1 MRSLSVQWKITLL
14 AGCCLIIT
22 SLSLIGF
29 SIYNATSNQQVIK
42 SQSSESVINKTQQL
56 LASVSQLNAQ
66 ETQRYVDEA
75 VYRAEMLAASAQFL
89 KNNADENFTPSE
101 ELRTALD
108 EMVRRSVLNF
118 DSIQGAYLVFQPD
131 LLDGEDANYVDA
143 DYVGSNEKGRFAPYW
158 KVADNGENVLAN
170 VLSEPILSDD
180 SNSERFYCPLSSGQT
195 CISTPR
201 VVNSGGTALLT
212 SSISVPILVDDVAI
226 GFLGIDLRLD
236 GLTSV
241 VTQSDQSLFDGAG
254 AVYVVSLDGS
264 VIASDDSS
272 IAVGSV
278 FQSDNT
284 NSDLMTDFIF
294 GGEVTTQWSE
304 NGEWLL
310 AFAPVT
316 AANQTWGVLFEIPR
330 ESVVA
335 DANRLDSIISTKV
348 SEGIQTEVIAG
359 VIFILF
365 GLAIIAFSSLSIV
378 KPIRQVVERLN
389 DIASGEGDL
398 TQRLEVKSQDEIG
411 QLSQGFNLFLD
422 KLQHTIKEVIQT
434 TEQVASTTSQAKA
447 SASSTRESSESQFKE
462 VDLVATA
469 AEEMTQTAGLVVQN
483 AEVAVDAACEA
494 NRSARQGQ
502 QVIELS
508 AGEMRKLVERMSSAV
523 PIVEEL
529 AKNNGNI
536 TEILSVIEGISEQTN
551 LLALNA
557 AIEAARAGE
566 QGRGFA
572 VVADEVRNLA
582 SRTQSSV
589 GEIRA
594 VIDKVHAGTQ
604 DVVEAIQEGNIL
616 ANDTALHVQ
625 NAVED
630 LGSIFTSIEEISDMN
645 SQIVRAAEE
654 QQSVSGEVNQS
665 VVNIRDLSAKILEQ
679 AAASEQVGSEIEQL
693 SQQQQKLVNQFKVE

>member
-236 GLTSV
+236 GLTNV
-241 VTQSDQSLFDGAG
+241 VTQSDQSLFDGVG

-272 IAVGSV
+272 IAVGSS

-330 ESVVA
+330 ESVIA

-365 GLAIIAFSSLSIV
+365 GLAIIAFASLSIV

-693 SQQQQKLVNQFKVE
+693 SQQQQKLVNQFKV

>member
-75 VYRAEMLAASAQFL
+75 IYRAEMLAASAQFL

-118 DSIQGAYLVFQPD
+118 DSIQGAYLVFKPN
-131 LLDGEDANYVDA
+131 LLDSEDANYVDA

-170 VLSEPILSDD
+170 VLSESILNDD

-201 VVNSGGTALLT
+201 VVNSGGVALLT

-241 VTQSDQSLFDGAG
+241 ITQSDQSLFNGAG
-254 AVYVVSLDGS
+254 KAYVVSLDGS

-272 IAVGSV
+272 IAVGSI

-310 AFAPVT
+310 AFAPVV

-335 DANRLDSIISTKV
+335 DANKLDSIISTKL
-348 SEGIQTEVIAG
+348 SEGIKTEVIAG
-359 VIFILF
+359 TVFILF
-365 GLAIIAFSSLSIV
+365 GLAIIAFASLSIV

-411 QLSQGFNLFLD
+411 QLSKGFNLFLD
-422 KLQHTIKEVIQT
+422 KLQHTIKEVIHT

-494 NRSARQGQ
+494 NRSAQQGQ

-625 NAVED
+625 KAVED
-630 LGSIFTSIEEISDMN
+630 LGSIFTSIEAISDMN

-679 AAASEQVGSEIEQL
+679 AAASEQVGNEIDQL
-693 SQQQQKLVNQFKVE
+693 SQQQQKLVNQFKV

>member
-378 KPIRQVVERLN
+378 KPIRQVVKRLN

-693 SQQQQKLVNQFKVE
+693 SQQQQKLVNQFKV

>member
-1 MRSLSVQWKITLL
+1 
-14 AGCCLIIT
+14 
-22 SLSLIGF
+22 
-29 SIYNATSNQQVIK
+29 
-42 SQSSESVINKTQQL
+42 
-56 LASVSQLNAQ
+56 
-66 ETQRYVDEA
+66 
-75 VYRAEMLAASAQFL
+75 MLAASAQFL

-118 DSIQGAYLVFQPD
+118 DSIQGAYLVFKPD
-131 LLDGEDANYVDA
+131 LLDSEDANYVDA

-158 KVADNGENVLAN
+158 KVADNGENVLSN
-170 VLSEPILSDD
+170 VLSESTLNDN

-241 VTQSDQSLFDGAG
+241 ITQSDQSLFNGAG
-254 AVYVVSLDGS
+254 KAYVVSLDGS

-272 IAVGSV
+272 IAVGSN

-310 AFAPVT
+310 AFAPVV

-330 ESVVA
+330 DSVVA
-335 DANRLDSIISTKV
+335 DANKLDSIISTKL
-348 SEGIQTEVIAG
+348 SEGIKTEVIAG
-359 VIFILF
+359 TVFIIF
-365 GLAIIAFSSLSIV
+365 GLAIIAFASLSIV

-411 QLSQGFNLFLD
+411 QLSKGFNLFLD

-434 TEQVASTTSQAKA
+434 TEQVANTTSQAKA

-494 NRSARQGQ
+494 NRSAQQGQ

-630 LGSIFTSIEEISDMN
+630 LGSIFTSIEAISDMN
-645 SQIVRAAEE
+645 NQIVRAAEE

-679 AAASEQVGSEIEQL
+679 AAASEQVGNEIDQL
-693 SQQQQKLVNQFKVE
+693 SQQQQKLVNQFKV

>member
-75 VYRAEMLAASAQFL
+75 IYRAEMLAASAQFL

-118 DSIQGAYLVFQPD
+118 DSIQGAYLVFKPD
-131 LLDGEDANYVDA
+131 LLDSEDANYVDA

-170 VLSEPILSDD
+170 VLSESILNDD

-201 VVNSGGTALLT
+201 VVNSGGVALLT

-241 VTQSDQSLFDGAG
+241 ITQSDQSLFNGAG
-254 AVYVVSLDGS
+254 KAYVVSLDGS

-272 IAVGSV
+272 IAVGST
-278 FQSDNT
+278 FQSGNT

-310 AFAPVT
+310 AFAPVV

-335 DANRLDSIISTKV
+335 DANKLDSIISTKL
-348 SEGIQTEVIAG
+348 SEGIKTEVIAG
-359 VIFILF
+359 TVFILF
-365 GLAIIAFSSLSIV
+365 GLAIIAFASLSIV

-411 QLSQGFNLFLD
+411 QLSKGFNLFLD
-422 KLQHTIKEVIQT
+422 KLQHTIKEVIHT
-434 TEQVASTTSQAKA
+434 TEQVANTTSQAKA

-494 NRSARQGQ
+494 NRSAQQGQ

-589 GEIRA
+589 SEIRA

-625 NAVED
+625 KAVED
-630 LGSIFTSIEEISDMN
+630 LGSIFTSIEAISDMN

-679 AAASEQVGSEIEQL
+679 AAASEQVGNEIDQL
-693 SQQQQKLVNQFKVE
+693 SQQQQKLVNQFKV

>member
-158 KVADNGENVLAN
+158 KVADNGENVLTN

-236 GLTSV
+236 GLTNV
-241 VTQSDQSLFDGAG
+241 VTQSDQSLFDGVG

-272 IAVGSV
+272 IAVGSS

-330 ESVVA
+330 ESVIA

-365 GLAIIAFSSLSIV
+365 GLAIIAFASLSIV

-483 AEVAVDAACEA
+483 AEAAVDAACEA

-679 AAASEQVGSEIEQL
+679 AAASEQVGSEIDQL
-693 SQQQQKLVNQFKVE
+693 SQQQQKLVNQFKV

>member
-359 VIFILF
+359 IIFILF

-389 DIASGEGDL
+389 DIASGKGDL

-693 SQQQQKLVNQFKVE
+693 SQQQQKLVNQFKV

>member
-529 AKNNGNI
+529 AKNNSNI

-693 SQQQQKLVNQFKVE
+693 SQQQQKLVNQFKV

>member
-75 VYRAEMLAASAQFL
+75 IYRAEMLAASAQFL

-118 DSIQGAYLVFQPD
+118 DSIQGAYLVFKPD
-131 LLDGEDANYVDA
+131 LLDSEDANYVDA

-158 KVADNGENVLAN
+158 KVADNGENVLPN
-170 VLSEPILSDD
+170 VLSESILSDD

-201 VVNSGGTALLT
+201 VVNSGGKTLLT
-212 SSISVPILVDDVAI
+212 SSISVPILVDDMAI

-236 GLTSV
+236 GLTNV

-272 IAVGSV
+272 IAVGSS

-294 GGEVTTQWSE
+294 GGEVTTKWSE

-310 AFAPVT
+310 AFAPVV

-335 DANRLDSIISTKV
+335 DANKLDSIISTKL
-348 SEGIQTEVIAG
+348 SEGIKTEVIAG
-359 VIFILF
+359 TVFIFF
-365 GLAIIAFSSLSIV
+365 GLAIIAFASLSIV

-411 QLSQGFNLFLD
+411 QLSKGFNLFLD
-422 KLQHTIKEVIQT
+422 KLQHTIKEVVLT

-494 NRSARQGQ
+494 NRSAQQGQ
-502 QVIELS
+502 EVIELS

-625 NAVED
+625 KAVED
-630 LGSIFTSIEEISDMN
+630 LGSIFTSIEAISDMN
-645 SQIVRAAEE
+645 NQIVRAAEE

-679 AAASEQVGSEIEQL
+679 AAASEQVGNEIDQL
-693 SQQQQKLVNQFKVE
+693 SQQQQKLVNQFKV

>member
-75 VYRAEMLAASAQFL
+75 IYRAEMLAASAQFL

-108 EMVRRSVLNF
+108 EMIRRSVLNF
-118 DSIQGAYLVFQPD
+118 DSIQGAYLVFKPD

-143 DYVGSNEKGRFAPYW
+143 DYVGSNERGRFAPYW
-158 KVADNGENVLAN
+158 KVADNGENVLSN
-170 VLSEPILSDD
+170 VLSESTLDD
-180 SNSERFYCPLSSGQT
+180 NSNSERFYCPLSSGQT

-254 AVYVVSLDGS
+254 KVYVVSLDGS

-272 IAVGSV
+272 IAVGST

-284 NSDLMTDFIF
+284 DSDRMTDFIF

-310 AFAPVT
+310 AFAPVV

-335 DANRLDSIISTKV
+335 DANKLDSIISTKL
-348 SEGIQTEVIAG
+348 SEGIRTEVIAG
-359 VIFILF
+359 MVFIVF
-365 GLAIIAFSSLSIV
+365 GLAIIAFASLSIV

-411 QLSQGFNLFLD
+411 QLAKGFNLFLD
-422 KLQHTIKEVIQT
+422 KLQHTIKEVIHT

-494 NRSARQGQ
+494 NRSAQQGQ

-625 NAVED
+625 KAVED
-630 LGSIFTSIEEISDMN
+630 LGSIFTSIEAISDMN

-679 AAASEQVGSEIEQL
+679 AAASEQVGNEIDQL
-693 SQQQQKLVNQFKVE
+693 SQQQQKLVNQFKV

>member
-14 AGCCLIIT
+14 AGCCLLIT

-29 SIYNATSNQQVIK
+29 SIYNASSNQQVIK
-42 SQSSESVINKTQQL
+42 SQSSDSVINKTEQL

-75 VYRAEMLAASAQFL
+75 IYRAEMLAASAKFL
-89 KNNADENFTPSE
+89 KTNAEENFTPSE

-108 EMVRRSVLNF
+108 EMIRRSVLDF
-118 DSIQGAYLVFQPD
+118 DSILGAYLVFRPEM
-131 LLDGEDANYVDA
+131 LDGEDGNYVDA
-143 DYVGSNEKGRFAPYW
+143 DYVGSNEVGRFAPYW
-158 KVADNGENVLAN
+158 KVADNGENVLSN
-170 VLSEPILSDD
+170 VLSEQILNDN

-195 CISTPR
+195 CISTPK
-201 VVNSGGTALLT
+201 VVTSGGQSLLT
-212 SSISVPILVDDVAI
+212 SSISVPILIDDTPI

-236 GLTSV
+236 ALTHIV
-241 VTQSDQSLFDGAG
+241 AESDAELFEGNGAI
-254 AVYVVSLDGS
+254 YVVSLDGS
-264 VIASDDSS
+264 VIAADDTS
-272 IAVGSV
+272 IPTGSQ
-278 FQSDNT
+278 FASKHTSNDQ
-284 NSDLMTDFIF
+284 LTDFMF
-294 GGEVTTQWSE
+294 GGETMTQWSE

-310 AFAPVT
+310 AFAPVV
-316 AANQTWGVLFEIPR
+316 AANQTWGVLLEIPR
-330 ESVVA
+330 DSVVA
-335 DANRLDSIISTKV
+335 DANLLDAIISDKL
-348 SEGIQTEVIAG
+348 SEGIKTELIAG
-359 VIFILF
+359 GLFIVI
-365 GLAIIAFSSLSIV
+365 GLAIIAFASLSIV
-378 KPIRQVVERLN
+378 KPIRQVVERLD

-398 TQRLEVKSQDEIG
+398 TQRLDVKSQDEVG
-411 QLSQGFNLFLD
+411 QLAQGFNRFLD
-422 KLQHTIKEVIQT
+422 KLQPTIKEVIAT
-434 TEQVASTTSQAKA
+434 SEQVANTTSAAKA
-447 SASSTRESSESQFKE
+447 SASSTRQSSESQFKE

-469 AEEMTQTAGLVVQN
+469 AEEMTQTASLVVQN
-483 AEVAVDAACEA
+483 AEVAVGAASEA
-494 NRSARQGQ
+494 NSSAKQGQ

-529 AKNNGNI
+529 AKNNANI
-536 TEILSVIEGISEQTN
+536 TDILGVIEGISEQTN

-582 SRTQSSV
+582 SRTQASV
-589 GEIRA
+589 GEIRQ
-594 VIDKVHAGTQ
+594 VIDKVQAGTQ

-630 LGSIFTSIEEISDMN
+630 LGSIFTSIEAISDMN
-645 SQIVRAAEE
+645 NQIVRAAEE

-665 VVNIRDLSAKILEQ
+665 VVNIRDLSAQILEQ
-679 AAASEQVGSEIEQL
+679 ASKSEEQGNQIDTL
-693 SQQQQKLVNQFKVE
+693 SQQQQALVNQFKV

>member
-180 SNSERFYCPLSSGQT
+180 SNSERFYCPLFSGQT

-693 SQQQQKLVNQFKVE
+693 SQQQQKLVNQFKV

>member
-75 VYRAEMLAASAQFL
+75 IYRAEMLAASAQFL

-108 EMVRRSVLNF
+108 EMIRRSVLNF
-118 DSIQGAYLVFQPD
+118 DSIQGAYLVFKPD

-143 DYVGSNEKGRFAPYW
+143 DYVGSNERGRFAPYW
-158 KVADNGENVLAN
+158 KVADNGENVLSN
-170 VLSEPILSDD
+170 VLSESTLDD
-180 SNSERFYCPLSSGQT
+180 NSNSERFYCPLSSGQT

-254 AVYVVSLDGS
+254 KVYVVSLDGS

-272 IAVGSV
+272 IAVGST

-284 NSDLMTDFIF
+284 NSDRMTDFIF

-310 AFAPVT
+310 AFAPVV

-335 DANRLDSIISTKV
+335 DANKLDSIISTKL
-348 SEGIQTEVIAG
+348 SEGIKTEVIAG
-359 VIFILF
+359 MVFIVF
-365 GLAIIAFSSLSIV
+365 GLAIIAFASLSIV

-411 QLSQGFNLFLD
+411 QLAKGFNLFLD
-422 KLQHTIKEVIQT
+422 KLQHTIKEVIHT

-494 NRSARQGQ
+494 NRSAQQGQ

-630 LGSIFTSIEEISDMN
+630 LGSIFTSIEAISDMN

-665 VVNIRDLSAKILEQ
+665 VVNIRDLSARILEQ
-679 AAASEQVGSEIEQL
+679 AAASEQVGTEIDQL
-693 SQQQQKLVNQFKVE
+693 SQQQQKLVNQFKV

>member
-75 VYRAEMLAASAQFL
+75 IYRAEMLAASAQFL

-118 DSIQGAYLVFQPD
+118 DSIQGAYLVFKPD
-131 LLDGEDANYVDA
+131 LLDSEDANYVDA

-158 KVADNGENVLAN
+158 KVADNGENVLSN
-170 VLSEPILSDD
+170 VLSESTLNDN

-241 VTQSDQSLFDGAG
+241 ITQSDQSLFNGAG
-254 AVYVVSLDGS
+254 KAYVVSLDGS

-272 IAVGSV
+272 IAVGSN

-310 AFAPVT
+310 AFAPVV

-330 ESVVA
+330 DSVVA
-335 DANRLDSIISTKV
+335 DANKLDSIISTKL
-348 SEGIQTEVIAG
+348 SEGIKTEVIAG
-359 VIFILF
+359 TVFISF
-365 GLAIIAFSSLSIV
+365 GLAIIAFASLSIV

-411 QLSQGFNLFLD
+411 QLSKGFNLFLD

-434 TEQVASTTSQAKA
+434 TEQVANTTSQAKA

-494 NRSARQGQ
+494 NRSAQQGQ

-630 LGSIFTSIEEISDMN
+630 LGSIFTSIEAISDMN
-645 SQIVRAAEE
+645 NQIVRAAEE

-679 AAASEQVGSEIEQL
+679 AAASEQVGNEIDQL
-693 SQQQQKLVNQFKVE
+693 SQQQQKLVNQFKV

>member
-75 VYRAEMLAASAQFL
+75 IYRAEMLAASAQFL

-118 DSIQGAYLVFQPD
+118 DSIQGAYLVFKPD
-131 LLDGEDANYVDA
+131 LLDSEDANYVDA

-158 KVADNGENVLAN
+158 KVADNGENVLSN
-170 VLSEPILSDD
+170 VLSESTLNDN
-180 SNSERFYCPLSSGQT
+180 SNSERFYCSLSSGQT

-241 VTQSDQSLFDGAG
+241 ITQSDQSLFNGAG
-254 AVYVVSLDGS
+254 KAYVVSLDGS

-272 IAVGSV
+272 IAVGSN

-310 AFAPVT
+310 AFAPVV

-330 ESVVA
+330 DSVVA
-335 DANRLDSIISTKV
+335 DANKLDSIISTKL
-348 SEGIQTEVIAG
+348 SEGIKTEVIAG
-359 VIFILF
+359 TVFIIF
-365 GLAIIAFSSLSIV
+365 GLAIIAFASLSIV

-411 QLSQGFNLFLD
+411 QLSKGFNLFLD

-434 TEQVASTTSQAKA
+434 TEQVANTTSQAKA

-494 NRSARQGQ
+494 NRSAQQGQ

-630 LGSIFTSIEEISDMN
+630 LGSIFTSIEAISDMN
-645 SQIVRAAEE
+645 NQIVRAAEE

-679 AAASEQVGSEIEQL
+679 AAASEQVGNEIDQL
-693 SQQQQKLVNQFKVE
+693 SQQQQKLVNQFKV

>member
-75 VYRAEMLAASAQFL
+75 IYRAEMLASSAQFL

-118 DSIQGAYLVFQPD
+118 DSIQGAYLVFKPD
-131 LLDGEDANYVDA
+131 LLDAEDANYVDA
-143 DYVGSNEKGRFAPYW
+143 DYVGSNERGRFAPYW
-158 KVADNGENVLAN
+158 KVADNGENVLPN
-170 VLSEPILSDD
+170 VLSESTLSDN
-180 SNSERFYCPLSSGQT
+180 SNSERFFCPLSSGQT

-201 VVNSGGTALLT
+201 VVSSGGQELLT
-212 SSISVPILVDDVAI
+212 SSISVPIIVDDVAI

-236 GLTSV
+236 GLTNV
-241 VTQSDQSLFDGAG
+241 VTQSDQSLFEGAG

-264 VIASDDSS
+264 VIASDDQS
-272 IAVGSV
+272 IAVGSS
-278 FQSDNT
+278 FQSNNT
-284 NSDLMTDFIF
+284 SSDLMTDFIF

-310 AFAPVT
+310 AFAPVV

-335 DANRLDSIISTKV
+335 DANQLDAIISTKL
-348 SEGIQTEVIAG
+348 SEGIKTEVIAG
-359 VIFILF
+359 ISFILF
-365 GLAIIAFSSLSIV
+365 GLAIIAFASLSIV

-434 TEQVASTTSQAKA
+434 TEQVGSTTSQAKA

-469 AEEMTQTAGLVVQN
+469 AEEMTQTSGLVVQN
-483 AEVAVDAACEA
+483 AEIAVDAACEA
-494 NRSARQGQ
+494 NRSAQQGQ

-508 AGEMRKLVERMSSAV
+508 AGEMRKLVDRMSSAV

-625 NAVED
+625 KAVED
-630 LGSIFTSIEEISDMN
+630 LGSIFTSIEAISDMN
-645 SQIVRAAEE
+645 NQIVRAAEE

-665 VVNIRDLSAKILEQ
+665 VVNIRDLSAKILDQ
-679 AAASEQVGSEIEQL
+679 AAASEQVGSEIDQL
-693 SQQQQKLVNQFKVE
+693 SQQQQKLVNQFKV

>member
-212 SSISVPILVDDVAI
+212 SSISVPILVDDVVI

-236 GLTSV
+236 GLTNV
-241 VTQSDQSLFDGAG
+241 VTQSDQSLFDGVG

-264 VIASDDSS
+264 VIASDNSS
-272 IAVGSV
+272 IAVGSN
-278 FQSDNT
+278 FQSENT
-284 NSDLMTDFIF
+284 NGDLMTDFIF

-330 ESVVA
+330 ESVIA

-365 GLAIIAFSSLSIV
+365 GLAIIAFASLSIV

-483 AEVAVDAACEA
+483 AEAAVDAACEA

-693 SQQQQKLVNQFKVE
+693 SQQQQKLVNQFKV

>member
-75 VYRAEMLAASAQFL
+75 IYRAEMLAASAQFL

-118 DSIQGAYLVFQPD
+118 ESIQGAYLVFKPD
-131 LLDGEDANYVDA
+131 LLDSEDANYVDA

-158 KVADNGENVLAN
+158 KVADNGENVLSN
-170 VLSEPILSDD
+170 VLSESTLNDN

-241 VTQSDQSLFDGAG
+241 ITQSDQSLFNGAG
-254 AVYVVSLDGS
+254 KAYVVSLDGS

-272 IAVGSV
+272 IAVGSN

-310 AFAPVT
+310 AFAPVV

-330 ESVVA
+330 DSVVA
-335 DANRLDSIISTKV
+335 DANKLDSIISTKL
-348 SEGIQTEVIAG
+348 SEGIKTEVIAG
-359 VIFILF
+359 TLFIIFGF
-365 GLAIIAFSSLSIV
+365 AIIAFASLSIV

-411 QLSQGFNLFLD
+411 QLSKGFNLFLD

-434 TEQVASTTSQAKA
+434 TEQVANTTSQAKA

-494 NRSARQGQ
+494 NRSAQQGQ

-630 LGSIFTSIEEISDMN
+630 LGSIFTSIEAISDMN
-645 SQIVRAAEE
+645 NQIVRAAEE

-679 AAASEQVGSEIEQL
+679 AAASEQVGNEIDQL
-693 SQQQQKLVNQFKVE
+693 SQQQQKLVNQFKV

>member
-42 SQSSESVINKTQQL
+42 SQSSESVIDKTQQL

-75 VYRAEMLAASAQFL
+75 IYRAEMLAASAQFL

-118 DSIQGAYLVFQPD
+118 DSIQGAYLVFKPD
-131 LLDGEDANYVDA
+131 LLDSEDANYVDA

-158 KVADNGENVLAN
+158 KVADNGENVLSN
-170 VLSEPILSDD
+170 VLSESTLNDN

-195 CISTPR
+195 CITTPR

-241 VTQSDQSLFDGAG
+241 ITQSDQSLFNGAG
-254 AVYVVSLDGS
+254 KAYVVSLDGS

-272 IAVGSV
+272 IAVGSN

-310 AFAPVT
+310 AFAPVV

-330 ESVVA
+330 DSVVA
-335 DANRLDSIISTKV
+335 DANKLDSIISTKL
-348 SEGIQTEVIAG
+348 SEGIKTEVIAG
-359 VIFILF
+359 TVFIIF
-365 GLAIIAFSSLSIV
+365 GLAIIAFASLSIV

-411 QLSQGFNLFLD
+411 QLSKGFNLFLD

-434 TEQVASTTSQAKA
+434 TEQVANTTSQAKA

-494 NRSARQGQ
+494 NRSAQQGQ

-630 LGSIFTSIEEISDMN
+630 LGSIFTSIEAISDMN
-645 SQIVRAAEE
+645 NQIVRAAEE

-679 AAASEQVGSEIEQL
+679 AAASEQVGNEIDQL
-693 SQQQQKLVNQFKVE
+693 SQQQQKLVNQFKV

>member
-14 AGCCLIIT
+14 AGCCLLIT

-29 SIYNATSNQQVIK
+29 SIYNASSNQQVIK
-42 SQSSESVINKTQQL
+42 SQSSDSVINKTEQL

-75 VYRAEMLAASAQFL
+75 IYRAEMLAASAKFL
-89 KNNADENFTPSE
+89 KTNAEENFTPSE

-108 EMVRRSVLNF
+108 EMIRRSVLDF
-118 DSIQGAYLVFQPD
+118 DSILGAYLVFRPEM
-131 LLDGEDANYVDA
+131 LDGEDGNYVDA
-143 DYVGSNEKGRFAPYW
+143 DYVGSNEVGRFAPYW
-158 KVADNGENVLAN
+158 KVADNGENVLSN
-170 VLSEPILSDD
+170 VLSEQILNDN

-195 CISTPR
+195 CISTPK
-201 VVNSGGTALLT
+201 VVTSGGQSLLT
-212 SSISVPILVDDVAI
+212 SSISVPILIDDTPI

-236 GLTSV
+236 ALTHIV
-241 VTQSDQSLFDGAG
+241 AESDAELFDGNG
-254 AVYVVSLDGS
+254 AIYVVSLDGS
-264 VIASDDSS
+264 VIAADDTS
-272 IAVGSV
+272 IPTGSQ
-278 FQSDNT
+278 FASKHTSNDQ
-284 NSDLMTDFIF
+284 LTDFMF
-294 GGEVTTQWSE
+294 GGETMTQWSE

-310 AFAPVT
+310 AFAPVV
-316 AANQTWGVLFEIPR
+316 AANQTWGVLLEIPR
-330 ESVVA
+330 DSVVA
-335 DANRLDSIISTKV
+335 DANLLDAIISDKL
-348 SEGIQTEVIAG
+348 SEGIKTELIAG
-359 VIFILF
+359 GLFIVI
-365 GLAIIAFSSLSIV
+365 GLAIIAFASLSIV
-378 KPIRQVVERLN
+378 KPIRQVVERLD

-398 TQRLEVKSQDEIG
+398 TQRLDVKSQDEVG
-411 QLSQGFNLFLD
+411 QLAQGFNRFLD
-422 KLQHTIKEVIQT
+422 KLQPTIKEVIAT
-434 TEQVASTTSQAKA
+434 SEQVANTTSAAKA
-447 SASSTRESSESQFKE
+447 SASSTRQSSESQFKE

-469 AEEMTQTAGLVVQN
+469 AEEMTQTASLVVQN
-483 AEVAVDAACEA
+483 AEVAVGAASEA
-494 NRSARQGQ
+494 NSSAKQGQ

-529 AKNNGNI
+529 AKNNANI
-536 TEILSVIEGISEQTN
+536 TDILGVIEGISEQTN

-582 SRTQSSV
+582 SRTQASV
-589 GEIRA
+589 GEIRQ
-594 VIDKVHAGTQ
+594 VIDKVQAGTQ

-630 LGSIFTSIEEISDMN
+630 LGSIFTSIEAISDMN
-645 SQIVRAAEE
+645 NQIVRAAEE

-665 VVNIRDLSAKILEQ
+665 VVNIRDLSAQILEQ
-679 AAASEQVGSEIEQL
+679 ASKSEEQGNQIDTL
-693 SQQQQKLVNQFKVE
+693 SQQQQALVNQFKV

>member
-75 VYRAEMLAASAQFL
+75 IYRAEMLAASAQFL

-118 DSIQGAYLVFQPD
+118 DSIQGAYLVFKPD
-131 LLDGEDANYVDA
+131 LLDSEDANYVDA
-143 DYVGSNEKGRFAPYW
+143 GYVGSNEKGRFAPYW

-170 VLSEPILSDD
+170 VLSESILNDD

-201 VVNSGGTALLT
+201 IVNSGGTALLT

-241 VTQSDQSLFDGAG
+241 VSQSDQSLFDGAG

-272 IAVGSV
+272 IAVGST

-310 AFAPVT
+310 AFAPVV
-316 AANQTWGVLFEIPR
+316 AANQTWGVLFEIPK

-335 DANRLDSIISTKV
+335 DANKLDSIISTKL
-348 SEGIQTEVIAG
+348 SEGIKTEVIAG
-359 VIFILF
+359 TVFILF
-365 GLAIIAFSSLSIV
+365 GLAIIAFASLSIV

-411 QLSQGFNLFLD
+411 QLSKGFNLFLD
-422 KLQHTIKEVIQT
+422 KLQHTIKEVIHT

-469 AEEMTQTAGLVVQN
+469 AEEMTQTSGLVVQN

-494 NRSARQGQ
+494 NRSAQQGQ

-625 NAVED
+625 KAVED
-630 LGSIFTSIEEISDMN
+630 LGSIFTSIEAISDMN

-693 SQQQQKLVNQFKVE
+693 SQQQQKLVNQFKV

>member
-29 SIYNATSNQQVIK
+29 SIYNASSNQQVIK
-42 SQSSESVINKTQQL
+42 SQSSDSVITKTEQL

-75 VYRAEMLAASAQFL
+75 IYRAEMLAASAKFL
-89 KNNADENFTPSE
+89 KTNAEENFTPSE

-108 EMVRRSVLNF
+108 EMIRRSVLDF
-118 DSIQGAYLVFQPD
+118 DSILGAYLVFRPEM
-131 LLDGEDANYVDA
+131 LDGEDGNYVDA
-143 DYVGSNEKGRFAPYW
+143 DYVGSNEVGRFAPYW
-158 KVADNGENVLAN
+158 KVADNGENVLSN
-170 VLSEPILSDD
+170 VLSEQLLNDN

-195 CISTPR
+195 CISTPK
-201 VVNSGGTALLT
+201 VVTSGGQSLLT
-212 SSISVPILVDDVAI
+212 SSISVPILVDDTPI

-236 GLTSV
+236 GLTDIV
-241 VTQSDQSLFDGAG
+241 AESDAELFNGNGAI
-254 AVYVVSLDGS
+254 YVVSLDGS
-264 VIASDDSS
+264 VIAADDASVTTGSQFASSNTSSD
-272 IAVGSV
+272 
-278 FQSDNT
+278 Q
-284 NSDLMTDFIF
+284 LTDFMF
-294 GGEVTTQWSE
+294 GGETMTQWSE

-310 AFAPVT
+310 AFAPVM
-316 AANQTWGVLFEIPR
+316 AANQTWGVLLEIPKQ
-330 ESVVA
+330 SVVA
-335 DANRLDSIISTKV
+335 DANLLDAIISEKLGESV
-348 SEGIQTEVIAG
+348 KTELLAG
-359 VIFILF
+359 GLFIVL
-365 GLAIIAFSSLSIV
+365 GLAIIAFASLSIV
-378 KPIRQVVERLN
+378 KPIRQVVERLD

-398 TQRLEVKSQDEIG
+398 TQRLEVKSEDEVG
-411 QLSQGFNLFLD
+411 QLAQGFNRFLD
-422 KLQHTIKEVIQT
+422 KLQPTIKEVIAT
-434 TEQVASTTSQAKA
+434 SEQVASTTSAAKA
-447 SASSTRESSESQFKE
+447 SASSTRQSSESQFKE

-469 AEEMTQTAGLVVQN
+469 AEEMTQTASLVVQN
-483 AEVAVDAACEA
+483 AEIAVGAASEA
-494 NRSARQGQ
+494 NASAKQGQ

-523 PIVEEL
+523 PIVEDL
-529 AKNNGNI
+529 AKNNANI
-536 TEILSVIEGISEQTN
+536 TDILGVIEGISEQTN

-582 SRTQSSV
+582 SRTQASV
-589 GEIRA
+589 GEIRQ
-594 VIDKVHAGTQ
+594 VIDKVQAGTQ

-630 LGSIFTSIEEISDMN
+630 LGSIFTSIEAISDMN
-645 SQIVRAAEE
+645 NQIVRAAEE

-665 VVNIRDLSAKILEQ
+665 VVNIRDLSAQILEQ
-679 AAASEQVGSEIEQL
+679 ASKSEEQGNQIDTL
-693 SQQQQKLVNQFKVE
+693 SQQQQALVNQFKV

>member
-348 SEGIQTEVIAG
+348 SEGIQTEVISG

-582 SRTQSSV
+582 SRTQLSV

-693 SQQQQKLVNQFKVE
+693 SQQQQKLVNQFKV

>member
-42 SQSSESVINKTQQL
+42 SQSSESVINKTEQL

-75 VYRAEMLAASAQFL
+75 IYRAEMLASSAQFL

-158 KVADNGENVLAN
+158 KVADNGENVLSN
-170 VLSEPILSDD
+170 VISEAILNDD

-201 VVNSGGTALLT
+201 VVNSGGTTLLT

-236 GLTSV
+236 GLVNV
-241 VTQSDQSLFDGAG
+241 VTQSDQSLFNGAG
-254 AVYVVSLDGS
+254 AAYVVSLDGS
-264 VIASDDSS
+264 VIASDDKS
-272 IAVGSV
+272 IAVGSS

-310 AFAPVT
+310 AFAPVV

-335 DANRLDSIISTKV
+335 DASKLDSIISTKV

-359 VIFILF
+359 IVFILF
-365 GLAIIAFSSLSIV
+365 GLAIIAFASLSIV

-398 TQRLEVKSQDEIG
+398 TQRLEVKSKDEIG
-411 QLSQGFNLFLD
+411 QLSKGFNLFLD

-469 AEEMTQTAGLVVQN
+469 AEEMTQTSGLVVQN
-483 AEVAVDAACEA
+483 AEIAVDAACEA
-494 NRSARQGQ
+494 NRSAQQGQ

-625 NAVED
+625 KAVED
-630 LGSIFTSIEEISDMN
+630 LGSIFTSIEAISDMN

-654 QQSVSGEVNQS
+654 QRSVSGEVNQS
-665 VVNIRDLSAKILEQ
+665 VVNIRDLSAKILDQ
-679 AAASEQVGSEIEQL
+679 AAASEQVGTEIDHL
-693 SQQQQKLVNQFKVE
+693 SQKQKKLVNQFKV

>member
-359 VIFILF
+359 IIFILF

-469 AEEMTQTAGLVVQN
+469 AEEMTQAAGLVVQN

-693 SQQQQKLVNQFKVE
+693 SQQQQKLVNQFKV

>member
-75 VYRAEMLAASAQFL
+75 IYRAEMLAASAQFL

-118 DSIQGAYLVFQPD
+118 DSIQGAYLVFKPD
-131 LLDGEDANYVDA
+131 LLDSEDANYVDA

-158 KVADNGENVLAN
+158 KVADNGENVLSN
-170 VLSEPILSDD
+170 VLSESTLNDN

-201 VVNSGGTALLT
+201 VVNSGGTELLT

-241 VTQSDQSLFDGAG
+241 ITQSDQSLFNGAG
-254 AVYVVSLDGS
+254 KAYVVSLDGS

-272 IAVGSV
+272 IAVGSN

-310 AFAPVT
+310 AFAPVV

-330 ESVVA
+330 DSVVA
-335 DANRLDSIISTKV
+335 DANKLDSIISTKL
-348 SEGIQTEVIAG
+348 SEGIKTEVIAG
-359 VIFILF
+359 TVFIIF
-365 GLAIIAFSSLSIV
+365 GLAIIAFASLSIV

-411 QLSQGFNLFLD
+411 QLSKGFNLFLD

-434 TEQVASTTSQAKA
+434 TEQVANTTSQAKA

-494 NRSARQGQ
+494 NRSAQQGQ

-630 LGSIFTSIEEISDMN
+630 LGSIFTSIEAISDMN
-645 SQIVRAAEE
+645 NQIVRAAEE

-679 AAASEQVGSEIEQL
+679 AAASEQVGNEIDQL
-693 SQQQQKLVNQFKVE
+693 SQQQQKLVNQFKV

>member
-75 VYRAEMLAASAQFL
+75 IYRAEMLASSAQFL

-118 DSIQGAYLVFQPD
+118 DSIQGAYLVFKPD
-131 LLDGEDANYVDA
+131 LLDAEDANYVDA
-143 DYVGSNEKGRFAPYW
+143 DYVGSNERGRFAPYW
-158 KVADNGENVLAN
+158 KVADNGENVLPN
-170 VLSEPILSDD
+170 VLSESTLSDN
-180 SNSERFYCPLSSGQT
+180 SNSERFFCPLSSGQT

-201 VVNSGGTALLT
+201 VVSSGGQELLT
-212 SSISVPILVDDVAI
+212 SSISVPIIVDDVAI

-236 GLTSV
+236 GLTNV
-241 VTQSDQSLFDGAG
+241 VTQSDQSLFEGAG
-254 AVYVVSLDGS
+254 TVYVVSLDGS

-272 IAVGSV
+272 IAVGSS
-278 FQSDNT
+278 FQSNNT
-284 NSDLMTDFIF
+284 SSDLMTDFIF

-310 AFAPVT
+310 AFAPVV

-335 DANRLDSIISTKV
+335 DANQLDAIISTKL
-348 SEGIQTEVIAG
+348 SEGIKTEVIAG
-359 VIFILF
+359 ISFILF
-365 GLAIIAFSSLSIV
+365 GLAIIAFASLSIV

-469 AEEMTQTAGLVVQN
+469 AEEMTQTSGLVVQN
-483 AEVAVDAACEA
+483 AEIAVDAACEA
-494 NRSARQGQ
+494 NRSAQQGQ

-508 AGEMRKLVERMSSAV
+508 AGEMRKLVDRMSSAV

-625 NAVED
+625 KAVED
-630 LGSIFTSIEEISDMN
+630 LGSIFTSIEAISDMN
-645 SQIVRAAEE
+645 NQIVRAAEE

-665 VVNIRDLSAKILEQ
+665 VVNIRDLSAKILDQ
-679 AAASEQVGSEIEQL
+679 AAASEQVGSEIDQL
-693 SQQQQKLVNQFKVE
+693 SQQQQKLVNQFKV

>member
-212 SSISVPILVDDVAI
+212 SSISVPILVDDVVI

-236 GLTSV
+236 GLTNV
-241 VTQSDQSLFDGAG
+241 VTQSDQSLFDGVG

-264 VIASDDSS
+264 VIASDNSS
-272 IAVGSV
+272 IAVGSN
-278 FQSDNT
+278 FQSENT
-284 NSDLMTDFIF
+284 NGDLMTDFIF

-330 ESVVA
+330 ESVIA

-365 GLAIIAFSSLSIV
+365 GLAIIAFASLSIV

-483 AEVAVDAACEA
+483 AEAAVDAACEA

-557 AIEAARAGE
+557 AIEA
-566 QGRGFA
+566 
-572 VVADEVRNLA
+572 
-582 SRTQSSV
+582 
-589 GEIRA
+589 
-594 VIDKVHAGTQ
+594 
-604 DVVEAIQEGNIL
+604 
-616 ANDTALHVQ
+616 
-625 NAVED
+625 
-630 LGSIFTSIEEISDMN
+630 
-645 SQIVRAAEE
+645 
-654 QQSVSGEVNQS
+654 
-665 VVNIRDLSAKILEQ
+665 
-679 AAASEQVGSEIEQL
+679 
-693 SQQQQKLVNQFKVE
+693 

>member
-75 VYRAEMLAASAQFL
+75 IYRAEMLAASAQFL

-118 DSIQGAYLVFQPD
+118 DSIQGAYLVFKPD
-131 LLDGEDANYVDA
+131 LLDSEDANYVDA

-170 VLSEPILSDD
+170 VLSESILNDD

-201 VVNSGGTALLT
+201 VVNSGGVALLT

-241 VTQSDQSLFDGAG
+241 ITQSDQSLFNGAG
-254 AVYVVSLDGS
+254 KAYVVSLDGS

-272 IAVGSV
+272 IAVGST
-278 FQSDNT
+278 FQSGNT

-310 AFAPVT
+310 AFAPVV

-330 ESVVA
+330 DSVVA
-335 DANRLDSIISTKV
+335 DANKLDSIISTKL
-348 SEGIQTEVIAG
+348 SEGIKTEVIAG
-359 VIFILF
+359 TVFIIF
-365 GLAIIAFSSLSIV
+365 GLAIIAFASLSIV

-411 QLSQGFNLFLD
+411 QLSKGFNLFLD
-422 KLQHTIKEVIQT
+422 KLQHTIKEVIHT

-494 NRSARQGQ
+494 NRSAQQGQ

-625 NAVED
+625 KAVED
-630 LGSIFTSIEEISDMN
+630 LGSIFTSIEAISDMN

-679 AAASEQVGSEIEQL
+679 AAASEQVGNEIDQL
-693 SQQQQKLVNQFKVE
+693 SQQQKKLVNQFKV

>member
-294 GGEVTTQWSE
+294 GGEVTTQWSD

-693 SQQQQKLVNQFKVE
+693 SQQQQKLVNQFKV

>member
-75 VYRAEMLAASAQFL
+75 IYRAEMLASSAQFL

-118 DSIQGAYLVFQPD
+118 DSIQGAYLVFKPD
-131 LLDGEDANYVDA
+131 LLDAEDANYVDA
-143 DYVGSNEKGRFAPYW
+143 DYVGSNERGRFAPYW
-158 KVADNGENVLAN
+158 KVADNGENVLPN
-170 VLSEPILSDD
+170 VLSESTLSDN
-180 SNSERFYCPLSSGQT
+180 SNSERFFCPLSSGQT

-201 VVNSGGTALLT
+201 VVSSGGQELLT
-212 SSISVPILVDDVAI
+212 SSISVPIIVDDVAI

-236 GLTSV
+236 GLTNV
-241 VTQSDQSLFDGAG
+241 VTQSDQSLFEGAG

-272 IAVGSV
+272 IAVGSS
-278 FQSDNT
+278 FQSNNT
-284 NSDLMTDFIF
+284 SSDLMTDFIF

-310 AFAPVT
+310 AFAPVI

-335 DANRLDSIISTKV
+335 DANQLDAIISTKL
-348 SEGIQTEVIAG
+348 SEGIKTEVIAG
-359 VIFILF
+359 ISFILF
-365 GLAIIAFSSLSIV
+365 GLAIIAFASLSIV

-469 AEEMTQTAGLVVQN
+469 AEEMTQTSGLVVQN
-483 AEVAVDAACEA
+483 AEIAVDAACEA
-494 NRSARQGQ
+494 NRSAQQGQ

-508 AGEMRKLVERMSSAV
+508 AGEMRKLVDRMSSAV

-625 NAVED
+625 KAVED
-630 LGSIFTSIEEISDMN
+630 LGSIFTSIEAISDMN
-645 SQIVRAAEE
+645 NQIVRAAEE

-665 VVNIRDLSAKILEQ
+665 VVNIRDLSAKILDQ
-679 AAASEQVGSEIEQL
+679 AAASEQVGSEIDQL
-693 SQQQQKLVNQFKVE
+693 SQQQQKLVNQFKV

>member
-272 IAVGSV
+272 VAVGSV

-693 SQQQQKLVNQFKVE
+693 SQQQQKLVNQFKV

>member
-264 VIASDDSS
+264 VIASDDPS

-330 ESVVA
+330 ESVIA

-348 SEGIQTEVIAG
+348 SEGIQTEVIVG

-693 SQQQQKLVNQFKVE
+693 SQQQQKLVNQFKV